1 MQENFDKYVHNFDM
15 KDEIIKA
22 KYNHSYRVMKLSE
35 KYARKLNFSKEDIEI
50 AKIIGL
56 LHDYGRFIQIKQ
68 YHTMKDSIID
78 HADLGIKLLFE
89 NKEIEKF
96 NIPQKYYDIIKFAI
110 KNHNK
115 FYIDKTEDKRK
126 LMHAKLIRD
135 ADKMDIL
142 FLFGYCNDLKLKET
156 DEPITKEVLEC
167 VKKHQLVD
175 IHLCK
180 NPNDH
185 IITKFS
191 FVFDINYDEFLKEFK
206 ENLTKFYDR
215 LQYKHIYEQVYME
228 ALKYIDERIDNHVR

>member
-1 MQENFDKYVHNFDM
+1 MIENFDKYVHNFDM
-15 KDEIIKA
+15 KDENIKV

-35 KYARKLNFSKEDIEI
+35 KYARKLNFSNEDIEI

-89 NKEIEKF
+89 NNEIEKF

-115 FYIDKTEDKRK
+115 FHIDKIEDKRK

-135 ADKMDIL
+135 TDKLDIL
-142 FLFGYCNDLKLKET
+142 FLFAYLNDFRLTET
-156 DEPITKEVLEC
+156 DELITNEVLEC
-167 VKKHQLVD
+167 VKKHKLVD
-175 IHLCK
+175 TNLCK
-180 NPNDH
+180 KPNDY

-191 FVFDINYDEFLKEFK
+191 FAFDINYDKCLKEFK
-206 ENLTKFYDR
+206 ENLTKFYER

-228 ALKYIDERIDNHVR
+228 VMKYIDERNENNA

>member
-1 MQENFDKYVHNFDM
+1 MQENFEKYVYNFDM
-15 KDEIIKA
+15 KDETIKA

-115 FYIDKTEDKRK
+115 LNR
-126 LMHAKLIRD
+126 R
-135 ADKMDIL
+135 
-142 FLFGYCNDLKLKET
+142 
-156 DEPITKEVLEC
+156 
-167 VKKHQLVD
+167 
-175 IHLCK
+175 
-180 NPNDH
+180 
-185 IITKFS
+185 
-191 FVFDINYDEFLKEFK
+191 
-206 ENLTKFYDR
+206 
-215 LQYKHIYEQVYME
+215 
-228 ALKYIDERIDNHVR
+228 